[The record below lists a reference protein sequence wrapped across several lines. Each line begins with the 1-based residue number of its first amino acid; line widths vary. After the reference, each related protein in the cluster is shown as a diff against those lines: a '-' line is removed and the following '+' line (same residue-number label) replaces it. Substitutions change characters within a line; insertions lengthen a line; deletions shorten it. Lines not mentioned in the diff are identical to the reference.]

1 MTNSSADELAK
12 MYIVVSHK
20 LGLKLKR
27 IWCTLSLK
35 TLIWYQLKNR
45 SLFESPAREAIFW
58 AGLEI
63 VLTFFRPL
71 PAERQGLAS
80 LHLARKLK
88 LLGIRNLDKNKILKT
103 P

>member
-35 TLIWYQLKNR
+35 TLIWYQLKKDL
-45 SLFESPAREAIFW
+45 SLSHLQEKQ
-58 AGLEI
+58 
-63 VLTFFRPL
+63 FF
-71 PAERQGLAS
+71 GHDS
-80 LHLARKLK
+80 KSS
-88 LLGIRNLDKNKILKT
+88 
-103 P
+103 